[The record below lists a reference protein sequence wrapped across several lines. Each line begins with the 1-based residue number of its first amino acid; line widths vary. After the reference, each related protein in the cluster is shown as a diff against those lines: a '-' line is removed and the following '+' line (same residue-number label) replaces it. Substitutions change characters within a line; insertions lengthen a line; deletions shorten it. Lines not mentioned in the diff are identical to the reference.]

1 MKNDLIALNN
11 YLFEQIERITDD
23 SVQGEELDD
32 AIKKAEAVNNI
43 AKTIV
48 SNANVQLN
56 AYREFGTVQY
66 GDTYRVEYDS
76 ANWEL

>member
-1 MKNDLIALNN
+1 MKNDLLALNN

-23 SVQGEELDD
+23 SVQGEELDE

-56 AYREFGTVQY
+56 AYREFGTV
-66 GDTYRVEYDS
+66 GDAGRVREALGITDGR
-76 ANWEL
+76 